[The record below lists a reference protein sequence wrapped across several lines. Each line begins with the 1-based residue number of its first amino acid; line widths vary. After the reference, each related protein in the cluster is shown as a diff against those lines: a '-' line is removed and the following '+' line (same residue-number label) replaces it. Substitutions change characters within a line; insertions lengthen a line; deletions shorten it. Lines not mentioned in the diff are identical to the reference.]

1 MSRTTPTT
9 SHRVKSSGKQPALR
23 MDGVRFVTGQSAC
36 LLEADFRHA
45 ALCDIDELKEFARF
59 KAEEIRDHVGG
70 EFLDLGVQVSD
81 DGVVVA
87 ASILQG
93 IFDVV
98 EEA

>member
-1 MSRTTPTT
+1 MGYALSR
-9 SHRVKSSGKQPALR
+9 
-23 MDGVRFVTGQSAC
+23 GQSAC

-45 ALCDIDELKEFARF
+45 ALCDIDELKEFACF
-59 KAEEIRDHVGG
+59 KAEEIRDYAGG

-93 IFDVV
+93 LFDVI
-98 EEA
+98 EGSLKLCEAFDRA